1 MPANSVAGMK
11 VLLMHSDPS
20 LQLESSQP
28 PLEPFALIVAGREDL
43 GPFFSAFLGKLLG
56 CRSNVVGAYGG
67 LKGVLSVLSQDRY
80 DLLLVTNNSLV
91 PDHIREVVSG
101 VRSAYP
107 ALPILVVSGF
117 TEPEFIT
124 DLVQRGANEVIPMP
138 FDAGQ
143 LIASVK
149 WHCHIE

>member
-1 MPANSVAGMK
+1 
-11 VLLMHSDPS
+11 MHSDPS

-28 PLEPFALIVAGREDL
+28 PLEPFALISAGREDL

-67 LKGVLSVLSQDRY
+67 FQEVLSALSQDRY

-91 PDHIREVVSG
+91 PEQIRELVSR

-107 ALPILVVSGF
+107 GLAIIVVSGAD
-117 TEPEFIT
+117 EPEFIS
-124 DLVQRGANEVIPMP
+124 DLVQRGADDFIPMP
-138 FDAGQ
+138 FEANQ
-143 LIASVK
+143 LITSVK
-149 WHCHIE
+149 RLCHIE

>member
-1 MPANSVAGMK
+1 MR
-11 VLLMHSDPS
+11 VLLMNSDPS
-20 LQLESSQP
+20 SQLDISQP

-43 GPFFSAFLGKLLG
+43 GLFFSAFLEKFLG
-56 CRSNVVGAYGG
+56 WRSNVVGAYGD
-67 LKGVLSVLSQDRY
+67 LKDVLSVLSQDRY

-91 PDHIREVVSG
+91 PDHIQEVVSG

-107 ALPILVVSGF
+107 SLPILVVSGF
-117 TEPEFIT
+117 TEPEFIV
-124 DLVQRGANEVIPMP
+124 DLVQRGADEVIPMP
-138 FDAGQ
+138 FDPGQ